1 MLKKNTT
8 REDFSLLTK
17 KAPEKSLLLNWFRNN
32 GRGSSGRITSRHRG
46 GGVKKTYRIVDFG
59 QDKLGITAKVLAF
72 EYDPY
77 RTSFIALLEYADGEK
92 RYILAP
98 QGLKV
103 GDNIVCEEKTELLP
117 GNRLQL
123 KNISVGTQVHNIEI
137 EPGRGGK
144 MVRGAGTAAQIVAQ
158 EGKYVH
164 LKMPSSEIRQIPGD
178 CFASVGT
185 LSRGEHMYI
194 KLGKAGASRFR
205 GKRPHVRGSA
215 MNPCDHPHGHGGG
228 RTGRGMANP
237 KTPWGKPA
245 RGVKTRKR
253 SWTNKYI
260 IQRRQKHGQKS

>member
-17 KAPEKSLLLNWFRNN
+17 KAPEKGLLLNWFRSS
-32 GRGSSGRITSRHRG
+32 GRATNGRITSRHRG
-46 GGVKKTYRIVDFG
+46 GGVKKIYRIIDFG
-59 QDKLGITAKVLAF
+59 QDKLSMPAKVLAF

-77 RTSFIALLEYADGEK
+77 RTSFIALLEYADSER
-92 RYILAP
+92 RYVLTP
-98 QGLKV
+98 QGLKL
-103 GDNIVCEEKTELLP
+103 GDSIVCEAKTELLP

-123 KNISVGTQVHNIEI
+123 KNIPVGTQVYNIEV

-144 MVRGAGTAAQIVAQ
+144 MVRGAGTSAQVLAQ
-158 EGKYVH
+158 EGKYTH
-164 LKMPSSEIRQIPGD
+164 LKMPSSEIRQILGD

-185 LSRGEHMYI
+185 LARGEHIYI
-194 KLGKAGASRFR
+194 KLGKAGASRYR

-215 MNPCDHPHGHGGG
+215 MNPCDHPHGGGNG
-228 RTGRGMANP
+228 RTPIGMPFP

-260 IQRRQKHGQKS
+260 IQRRQKHGKKS

>member
-17 KAPEKSLLLNWFRNN
+17 KAPEKGLILNWFR
-32 GRGSSGRITSRHRG
+32 SSGRSSNGRISSRHRG
-46 GGVKKTYRIVDFG
+46 GGVKKTYRLIDFS
-59 QDKLGITAKVLAF
+59 QDKLGMPGKVLAF

-77 RTSFIALLEYADGEK
+77 RTSFIALLEYPGNER
-92 RYILAP
+92 RYVLAP

-103 GDNIVCEEKTELLP
+103 GDSVICDSKTALSP
-117 GNRLQL
+117 GNRMHL
-123 KNISVGTQVHNIEI
+123 KNIPVGAQIYNIEV

-144 MVRGAGTAAQIVAQ
+144 MVRGAGTSAQVLAQ
-158 EGKYVH
+158 EGKYTH
-164 LKMPSSEIRQIPGD
+164 LKMPSGEIRQILGD

-194 KLGKAGASRFR
+194 KLGKAGASRWR
-205 GKRPHVRGSA
+205 SRRPHVRGTA
-215 MNPCDHPHGHGGG
+215 MNPVDHPHGGGNG
-228 RTGRGMANP
+228 KTPLGMANP

-260 IQRRQKHGQKS
+260 IQRRQKHGKKS

>member
-17 KAPEKSLLLNWFRNN
+17 KAPEKRLLSTWFRGS
-32 GRGSSGRITSRHRG
+32 GRSVSGRITSRHRG
-46 GGVKKTYRIVDFG
+46 GGVKKIYRLIDFG
-59 QDKLGITAKVLAF
+59 QNKLGIPAKVLAF

-77 RTSFIALLEYADGEK
+77 RTAFIALLEYNNNE
-92 RYILAP
+92 RQYMLAP

-103 GDNIVCEEKTELLP
+103 GDNVICDSKTELLP
-117 GNRLQL
+117 GNRLQI
-123 KNISVGTQVHNIEI
+123 KNIPVGIQIYNIEI

-144 MVRGAGTAAQIVAQ
+144 MVRGAGTSAQVLAQ
-158 EGKYVH
+158 EKEYTN
-164 LKMPSSEIRQIPGD
+164 LKMPSGEIRKVPVN

-185 LSRGEHMYI
+185 LARAEHMYI
-194 KLGKAGASRFR
+194 KLGKAGASHYRNR
-205 GKRPHVRGSA
+205 RPHVRGSA
-215 MNPCDHPHGHGGG
+215 MNPVDHPHGGGNG
-228 RTGRGMANP
+228 KTPIGMPYP

-260 IQRRQKHGQKS
+260 IQRRQKHGKKS

>member
-8 REDFSLLTK
+8 REDFSLLSK
-17 KAPEKSLLLNWFRNN
+17 KAPERRLLSNWL
-32 GRGSSGRITSRHRG
+32 RGSGRSNSGRITSRHRG
-46 GGVKKTYRIVDFG
+46 GGVKKIYRMIDFN
-59 QDKLGITAKVLAF
+59 QDKLGMPAKVLAF

-77 RTSFIALLEYADGEK
+77 RTAFIALLEYADSER

-103 GDNIVCEEKTELLP
+103 GDSVICEQKTDLLP

-123 KNISVGTQVHNIEI
+123 KNIPVGTQVYNIEI

-144 MVRGAGTAAQIVAQ
+144 MVRGAGTSAQILAQ
-158 EGKYVH
+158 ESKYVN
-164 LKMPSSEIRQIPGD
+164 LKMPSGEIRKIPGD
-178 CFASVGT
+178 CFASVGA
-185 LSRGEHMYI
+185 LARGEHMYI
-194 KLGKAGASRFR
+194 KLGKAGASHYRNR
-205 GKRPHVRGSA
+205 RPHVRGSA
-215 MNPCDHPHGHGGG
+215 MNPVDHPHGGGNG
-228 RTGRGMANP
+228 KTPIGMPYP